1 MREQLLSKT
10 KVWGKIDNRRVL
22 SVTVGTAVPWGAG
35 EVNGHAKTSSATP
48 SYDYLALLIVFPV
61 IAVGVDAYVL

>member
-10 KVWGKIDNRRVL
+10 KVWGNIDNRRVL

-35 EVNGHAKTSSATP
+35 EVHGHAKTSNATP
-48 SYDYLALLIVFPV
+48 SYDYLELLIVFPV
-61 IAVGVDAYVL
+61 IAVGVAAFVL